1 MNVVQVD
8 ELKIAVKAHNI
19 SLFSKRSEFNITPK
33 LIRIFEDAGK
43 QAWEMLNYHDVTG
56 LGNDYYE
63 YYDKKLDN
71 NGYLGI
77 RDDRL
82 VIERPYGSD
91 EKLYQFNKARF
102 ETFMYDLHLWEGTND

>member
-19 SLFSKRSEFNITPK
+19 SLFSKRSEFDITSK
-33 LIRIFEDAGK
+33 LVHAFEDAGK
-43 QAWEMLNYHDVTG
+43 RAWKTLNYHDVTG
-56 LGNDYYE
+56 FGNDYCE

-71 NGYLGI
+71 NGCLGI

-91 EKLYQFNKARF
+91 DKLYQFNKARF
-102 ETFMYDLHLWEGTND
+102 ETFMYDLHLWEEDE